1 MINLPRAVYDQLLA
15 HLQDCYPAEGCGF
28 LAGSEGLVSRH
39 YPIANLLASTT
50 AYQMEPAAQ
59 LEALLD
65 IEAHGRELLAIYH
78 SHPHSPA
85 QPSRRDRQQWYYPE
99 AAMIIVSLAK
109 KQRPLIRA
117 YHCREGRFTAF
128 SLAIV

>member
-1 MINLPRAVYDQLLA
+1 MIKLPQAIYEQLLV
-15 HLQDCYPAEGCGF
+15 HIQDCYPAEGCGF
-28 LAGSEGLVSRH
+28 LAGSNGLVSHH

-59 LEALLD
+59 LGALLD
-65 IEAHGRELLAIYH
+65 IEANGRELLAIYH
-78 SHPHSPA
+78 SHPYSPA
-85 QPSRRDRQQWYYPE
+85 QPSVRDRQQWYYPE
-99 AAMIIVSLAK
+99 AAMIIVSLAE

-117 YHCREGRFTAF
+117 YHYREGRLTAC